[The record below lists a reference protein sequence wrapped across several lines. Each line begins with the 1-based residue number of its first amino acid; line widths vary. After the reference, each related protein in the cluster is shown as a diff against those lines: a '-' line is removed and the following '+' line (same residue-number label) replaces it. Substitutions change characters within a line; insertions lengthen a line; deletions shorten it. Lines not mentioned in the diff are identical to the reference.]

1 MSRQSTKNKKYA
13 LRKIGKFF
21 GSCVVAT
28 VITLG
33 GAAIMAPNVTVYAS
47 DTTAE
52 PGEAN
57 IENITSASEGYEV
70 FVPKG
75 KKYERD
81 DTVESHTPVLREEG
95 YNGRSFIL
103 KAEDSDDYFNE
114 HPMESLFEKL
124 YDKDDNGQID
134 EKYKRADADTIN
146 ENAGKPIDDS
156 NFVEPKVS
164 EVNPKYPHRLD
175 AGVSTPANP
184 GNLYKGRPGEANGS
198 IDSDDTIVESNK
210 PITVNPNSEENIVN
224 DDGTVVLSK
233 YYRIHVNEGEHADK
247 KDDIYVVGT
256 KPKVERTPIP
266 FPTRYERDDSV
277 PEGTEEE
284 VTAGKNGETVKT
296 TTYELNP
303 TTGEVTPNEPTSVT
317 TDPVTRVVKKGT
329 QPKVEKTPIPFETT
343 YERDDSVPE
352 GTEEVVTAGVNG
364 ETVKKTTYELNPTTG
379 EVTANEPTTTTT
391 NPVTKVVKRG
401 TQPKVEKTPIPFE
414 TRYEEDNSIPEG
426 EEREVTA
433 GKNGETVKTTTY
445 EPNPTTG
452 EVTANEPKT
461 ATTEPVT
468 RVVKR
473 GTQPKPGETPETP
486 QPKPGETP
494 ETPQPKPGETPETP
508 QPKPGETPETP
519 QPKPGETPET
529 PQPKPGETPETPQP
543 KPGEGTP
550 ENPQPK
556 PGEGTPENPQ
566 LKPGEGTPENP
577 QPETGINVIPPTP
590 RIVER
595 SGGNTVEVEVPNK
608 DADTLSI
615 TFTKRNSAEKETIVT
630 KKDNGTWMIERAP
643 KGVTINPTNGLVYI
657 PSKQIEPKTYVDT
670 QTKHKN
676 KESKIV
682 SVMPNIHDLKE
693 FEATTE
699 WIDVNGN
706 VLKTLEKGIHKKEK
720 FASYV
725 WLESVLEGNKIR
737 HIYFEGTPSVD
748 KPEYKITVWFDK
760 DGNPIKPDQPGT
772 HESGE
777 IPGYKFITTTTK
789 DGITTHIFEKVANG
803 SPILPERPT
812 SHPRTPSSS
821 PSTSTPE
828 KPNKAQTPSP
838 EQPASPAPSKVSEQ
852 KGEAVATATSE
863 KTVDSATSTKASDKA
878 ELPNTGTEANANLAA
893 LGLLGAL
900 SGFGLLARKKKED

>member
-21 GSCVVAT
+21 GSCAVAT

-33 GAAIMAPNVTVYAS
+33 GAAIMAPTVTVHAS
-47 DTTAE
+47 D
-52 PGEAN
+52 G
-57 IENITSASEGYEV
+57 ASEVDNNIHDLPSSNKGYEV
-70 FVPKG
+70 IIPKG
-75 KKYERD
+75 KEYRRNDKKD
-81 DTVESHTPVLREEG
+81 NQTPELIEPG
-95 YNGRSFIL
+95 YNGRSFIVPSENYF
-103 KAEDSDDYFNE
+103 ADYPPSE
-114 HPMESLFEKL
+114 LFKKL
-124 YDKDDNGQID
+124 YDKDDDGEID
-134 EKYKRADADTIN
+134 DKYKD
-146 ENAGKPIDDS
+146 
-156 NFVEPKVS
+156 
-164 EVNPKYPHRLD
+164 PKYPH
-175 AGVSTPANP
+175 VV
-184 GNLYKGRPGEANGS
+184 
-198 IDSDDTIVESNK
+198 DSGLTDDSENSNNK
-210 PITVNPNSEENIVN
+210 PGVWEYNPDGKYKESDGVIDENDNIVVARKPFTIDENAEDNVVN
-224 DDGTVVLSK
+224 DDGSVVLNGDYK
-233 YYRIHVNEGEHADK
+233 IHVNEGDHINK
-247 KDDIYVVGT
+247 KDDVYEVGT
-256 KPKVERTPIP
+256 KPKVDEVTIP
-266 FPTRYERDDSV
+266 FVTRYEKD
-277 PEGTEEE
+277 EEKPNGEKTE
-284 VTAGKNGETVKT
+284 VTPGVEGKTVTT
-296 TTYELNP
+296 TTYEVDPN
-303 TTGEVTPNEPTSVT
+303 TGERTENPSTSVT
-317 TDPVTRVVKKGT
+317 TDPVTRVVKVGAKPKVEETPIRFTTRYEKDDESPKGKET
-329 QPKVEKTPIPFETT
+329 EVTPGVDGKTVTTTTYEVDPNTGKVTENPSTSETTDPVTRVVKIGAQPKVEETPIPFTTRYEKDDESPKGKETEVTPGVDGKTVTTTT
-343 YERDDSVPE
+343 YEVDPNTGKV
-352 GTEEVVTAGVNG
+352 TENPSTSETTDPVVR
-364 ETVKKTTYELNPTTG
+364 
-379 EVTANEPTTTTT
+379 
-391 NPVTKVVKRG
+391 VVKRG

-414 TRYEEDNSIPEG
+414 TRYEDDNSIPEG

-445 EPNPTTG
+445 ELNPTTG

-461 ATTEPVT
+461 ATTDPVT

-473 GTQPKPGETPETP
+473 GTQPK
-486 QPKPGETP
+486 
-494 ETPQPKPGETPETP
+494 
-508 QPKPGETPETP
+508 
-519 QPKPGETPET
+519 
-529 PQPKPGETPETPQP
+529 
-543 KPGEGTP
+543 EGTP
-550 ENPQPK
+550 AQPTKPDGTPTQPAQPGEPTK
-556 PGEGTPENPQ
+556 PGGTPV
-566 LKPGEGTPENP
+566 KPEDAL
-577 QPETGINVIPPTP
+577 NVIPPTP

-630 KKDNGTWMIERAP
+630 KKDNGTWMIEKAP

-748 KPEYKITVWFDK
+748 KPEYKITVWFDE

-777 IPGYKFITTTTK
+777 IPGYKFITTTTT

-812 SHPRTPSSS
+812 SHPKTPSSS

-838 EQPASPAPSKVSEQ
+838 EQAASPAPSKVSEQ

-863 KTVDSATSTKASDKA
+863 KTVDSATSTKTSDKA

>member
-1 MSRQSTKNKKYA
+1 M
-13 LRKIGKFF
+13 
-21 GSCVVAT
+21 
-28 VITLG
+28 
-33 GAAIMAPNVTVYAS
+33 
-47 DTTAE
+47 
-52 PGEAN
+52 
-57 IENITSASEGYEV
+57 
-70 FVPKG
+70 
-75 KKYERD
+75 
-81 DTVESHTPVLREEG
+81 
-95 YNGRSFIL
+95 
-103 KAEDSDDYFNE
+103 
-114 HPMESLFEKL
+114 
-124 YDKDDNGQID
+124 
-134 EKYKRADADTIN
+134 
-146 ENAGKPIDDS
+146 
-156 NFVEPKVS
+156 
-164 EVNPKYPHRLD
+164 
-175 AGVSTPANP
+175 
-184 GNLYKGRPGEANGS
+184 
-198 IDSDDTIVESNK
+198 
-210 PITVNPNSEENIVN
+210 
-224 DDGTVVLSK
+224 
-233 YYRIHVNEGEHADK
+233 
-247 KDDIYVVGT
+247 
-256 KPKVERTPIP
+256 
-266 FPTRYERDDSV
+266 
-277 PEGTEEE
+277 
-284 VTAGKNGETVKT
+284 
-296 TTYELNP
+296 
-303 TTGEVTPNEPTSVT
+303 
-317 TDPVTRVVKKGT
+317 
-329 QPKVEKTPIPFETT
+329 
-343 YERDDSVPE
+343 
-352 GTEEVVTAGVNG
+352 
-364 ETVKKTTYELNPTTG
+364 
-379 EVTANEPTTTTT
+379 
-391 NPVTKVVKRG
+391 
-401 TQPKVEKTPIPFE
+401 
-414 TRYEEDNSIPEG
+414 
-426 EEREVTA
+426 
-433 GKNGETVKTTTY
+433 
-445 EPNPTTG
+445 
-452 EVTANEPKT
+452 
-461 ATTEPVT
+461 
-468 RVVKR
+468 
-473 GTQPKPGETPETP
+473 
-486 QPKPGETP
+486 
-494 ETPQPKPGETPETP
+494 
-508 QPKPGETPETP
+508 
-519 QPKPGETPET
+519 
-529 PQPKPGETPETPQP
+529 
-543 KPGEGTP
+543 
-550 ENPQPK
+550 
-556 PGEGTPENPQ
+556 
-566 LKPGEGTPENP
+566 
-577 QPETGINVIPPTP
+577 
-590 RIVER
+590 
-595 SGGNTVEVEVPNK
+595 EVEVPNK

-630 KKDNGTWMIERAP
+630 KKDNGTWMIEKAP